1 MNQAK
6 FDQDDSRWQWL
17 YRLAGS
23 AALITAIFIPLQ
35 VVSFMAWPP
44 PATALGYFTLAQ
56 TNPLAVLLDLDLL
69 LLVDQMLGIVI
80 LVALYIALRRTN
92 ESVMTVVL
100 ALGLIAA
107 AAYVASNTAV
117 NILTLGNQY
126 NAATADVPRAM
137 YLAAGE
143 AMLAIYTGTAFQLS
157 YILGAL
163 VGTTIGVVMWRSDR
177 FSKSTACMAI
187 LANVISLGLYVPVVG
202 LYVSI
207 FSVLFLEIFYILV
220 ARRFFELGRR
230 EGHLVVQPA

>member
-1 MNQAK
+1 MNKAK
-6 FDQDDSRWQWL
+6 FDQDDSCWQWL
-17 YRLAGS
+17 YRLGGI

-35 VVSFMAWPP
+35 VVIFMTWPP
-44 PATALGYFTLAQ
+44 PTTALGYFTLAQ

-69 LLVDQMLGIVI
+69 LLADQMLGIVI

-92 ESVMTVVL
+92 ESVMTVML

-117 NILTLGNQY
+117 NMLTLGNQY
-126 NAATADVPRAM
+126 NVATADVQRAM

-143 AMLAIYTGTAFQLS
+143 SMLAIYTGTAFQLS

-163 VGTTIGVVMWRSDR
+163 VGTTIGVVMWRSEL
-177 FSKSTACMAI
+177 FSKTTATMGI
-187 LANVISLGLYVPVVG
+187 LANVISLGLYVPAVG
-202 LYVSI
+202 LYISI

-220 ARRFFELGRR
+220 ARRFFQMGRR
-230 EGHLVVQPA
+230 ESHLTLQPA

>member
-1 MNQAK
+1 MNKAK
-6 FDQDDSRWQWL
+6 SDQDESRWQWL
-17 YRLAGS
+17 YRLGGS

-35 VVSFMAWPP
+35 VVIFMAWPP
-44 PATALGYFTLAQ
+44 PSTALGYFALAQ

-69 LLVDQMLGIVI
+69 LLIDQVLGIAI
-80 LVALYIALRRTN
+80 LMALYIALRRTN

-117 NILTLGNQY
+117 NMLTLGNQY
-126 NAATADVPRAM
+126 NAATTDAQRAM

-143 AMLAIYTGTAFQLS
+143 SMLAIYMGTAFHVS
-157 YILGAL
+157 YMLGAL
-163 VGTTIGVVMWRSDR
+163 VGTLIGAVMLRSEL
-177 FSKSTACMAI
+177 FSKTTARMAI

-202 LYVSI
+202 LYISI

-220 ARRFFELGRR
+220 GRRFLRMGRR
-230 EGHLVVQPA
+230 VGQLVLQAA

>member
-1 MNQAK
+1 MNKAK
-6 FDQDDSRWQWL
+6 SDQDESRWQWL
-17 YRLAGS
+17 YRLGGI
-23 AALITAIFIPLQ
+23 AALITAIFIPFQ
-35 VVSFMAWPP
+35 VVVFMAWPP
-44 PATALGYFTLAQ
+44 PSTALGYFTLAQ

-69 LLVDQMLGIVI
+69 LLIDQMLGIAV

-117 NILTLGNQY
+117 NMLTLGNQY
-126 NAATADVPRAM
+126 NAATTDAQRAM

-143 AMLAIYTGTAFQLS
+143 SMLAIYTGTAFHLS
-157 YILGAL
+157 YILGAV
-163 VGTTIGVVMWRSDR
+163 VGTTIGVVMLRSEL
-177 FSKSTACMAI
+177 FSKTTARMAI

-202 LYVSI
+202 LYISI

-220 ARRFFELGRR
+220 ARRFFQMGRQS
-230 EGHLVVQPA
+230 GQLILQPA